1 MTQSQTQRQKELQIE
16 LKAARDTTVS
26 AKMIQERVDTEA
38 SRRRMSLE
46 EELQQMKEQS
56 RILEDKVAKAEF
68 DCKLK
73 EVTKGTIRRRF
84 LISDYDHK
92 HYLLNLLLTDMCLG
106 YSSTARW

>member
-1 MTQSQTQRQKELQIE
+1 
-16 LKAARDTTVS
+16 
-26 AKMIQERVDTEA
+26 MIQERVDTEA

-84 LISDYDHK
+84 LISDYDHN
-92 HYLLNLLLTDMCLG
+92 HYLLNVLLTDMCLG
-106 YSSTARW
+106 YSSTARWWDTKSDGKTAWPWNKDGYDFTRQSPL